1 MMTHSGT
8 EESAG
13 TAPAAI
19 RASKMIP
26 ILFCASFVPCAKETS
41 DADPIWPQRNVLSW
55 VSFGTLA
62 VTRATVQVPTAATKM
77 ARTGAINAGKRT
89 LAITPSHNTP
99 EVPAAA
105 RTAPT
110 IPPTSAWEDDDGM
123 PYSQVMRFHTIP
135 PTSPARTTS
144 RVMTLASTIPFA
156 IVAATARE
164 RNAPTKFNTADS
176 ATAILGRKARV
187 AMDVAMALPVSWKPF
202 VKSKASAVAT
212 TRTRSV
218 ISFTGSMVPEG
229 VRLANGL

>member
-1 MMTHSGT
+1 MRTQFGPNGT
-8 EESAG
+8 FYLG
-13 TAPAAI
+13 F
-19 RASKMIP
+19 
-26 ILFCASFVPCAKETS
+26 L
-41 DADPIWPQRNVLSW
+41 
-55 VSFGTLA
+55 FGTLA

-89 LAITPSHNTP
+89 WRSPFPQHARGACCRKNSPHHSSNKRMGGRRRDAVQP
-99 EVPAAA
+99 GNEVPH
-105 RTAPT
+105 
-110 IPPTSAWEDDDGM
+110 D
-123 PYSQVMRFHTIP
+123 
-135 PTSPARTTS
+135 PADKPGKNNFEGNDVGVNNS
-144 RVMTLASTIPFA
+144 FA